1 MAAVISHHA
10 PVRRKGKGASAM
22 PTNLRTPVEASYH
35 GSPITAL
42 DLIQVRKAARGVI
55 ARARWQN
62 PESRG
67 DRRLEI
73 PGSRLRRAP
82 E

>member
-10 PVRRKGKGASAM
+10 PVRRGAKAQSAM

-35 GSPITAL
+35 GSPITVL

-55 ARARWQN
+55 ARGPTAE
-62 PESRG
+62 PEIQR
-67 DRRLEI
+67 
-73 PGSRLRRAP
+73 
-82 E
+82 